1 MTVKTAGTYMQMR
14 DLCNS
19 CSKQN
24 YCGNG
29 TTGYYCT
36 GYAPIVYTWI
46 NPLQGGTMLEPFDS
60 EFLSQELRDSWKKIE
75 ELEKEN
81 RELRE
86 KLEFMV
92 DQEELDWEHEEWNR
106 EQYGDY

>member
-1 MTVKTAGTYMQMR
+1 MI
-14 DLCNS
+14 D
-19 CSKQN
+19 
-24 YCGNG
+24 
-29 TTGYYCT
+29 
-36 GYAPIVYTWI
+36 
-46 NPLQGGTMLEPFDS
+46 PFDA

-86 KLEFMV
+86 KLEFMI
-92 DQEELDWEHEEWNR
+92 DQEELDWEREEWNR